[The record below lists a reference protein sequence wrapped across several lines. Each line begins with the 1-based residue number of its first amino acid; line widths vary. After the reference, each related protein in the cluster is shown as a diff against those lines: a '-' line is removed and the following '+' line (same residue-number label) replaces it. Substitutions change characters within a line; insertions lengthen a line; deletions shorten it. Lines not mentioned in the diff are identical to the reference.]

1 MAEVAGFAGPGAE
14 QAEGNP
20 HGGCSSSQ
28 GAEGSTELCSLTAM
42 GPEGTVWS
50 CARGGSGGGQG
61 KAVPQRAL
69 GMAQAARAA
78 GTAPSCRSS
87 GSAGTPL

>member
-1 MAEVAGFAGPGAE
+1 MAAAA
-14 QAEGNP
+14 
-20 HGGCSSSQ
+20 
-28 GAEGSTELCSLTAM
+28 ELCSVTAT
-42 GPEGTVWS
+42 GPEGTARS

-87 GSAGTPL
+87 GSAGTPLSAIGFVLGCCCVGPGWTW